1 MTGVTSARSKSQLH
15 ILVTFAIL
23 VQLDLHNMRT
33 KAFLFF
39 MLILPTLVTAQRWK
53 RQRYEW
59 VTGVGATQFL
69 GDVGGRN
76 QIGSDWFFDLDAAST
91 RYVVNL
97 GMRYKISQYVSAKT
111 GFSFAEIAGND
122 KFTKE
127 PFRENRNISFRS
139 PIVEWATQLE
149 VSWMK
154 ESIGSR
160 YKIRRVRGRGRQGS
174 QVYVYGFAGV
184 ALLYM
189 NPMGQYNGKWY
200 PLKPLHTEGQE
211 FVPSRK
217 EYSNWQFAI
226 PFGVGMKYAIDKK
239 SSIGLEY
246 GLRKTFTDYMD
257 DVSTSYVYTK
267 EGERRGSIPQ
277 SVISQMGYDDVA
289 KGLADPSLAPV
300 PSGIDVFAGACSTC
314 PGQQRGDPS
323 DLDSYMFMT
332 ITYQRKIRTTKKGL
346 PKF

>member
-1 MTGVTSARSKSQLH
+1 
-15 ILVTFAIL
+15 
-23 VQLDLHNMRT
+23 MRT
-33 KAFLFF
+33 KAFLLLLF
-39 MLILPTLVTAQRWK
+39 ILPTLASAQRWK
-53 RQRYEW
+53 RERYEW
-59 VTGVGATQFL
+59 IAGVGATQFL
-69 GDVGGRN
+69 GDLGGRN

-97 GMRYKISQYVSAKT
+97 GFRYKVSQYVAVKT
-111 GFSFAEIAGND
+111 GLSFAEISAND
-122 KFTKE
+122 KYTEE
-127 PFRENRNISFRS
+127 PFRNNRNLHFRS
-139 PIVEWATQLE
+139 PVFEWATQAE
-149 VSWMK
+149 FSWMR
-154 ESIGSR
+154 ESVGSR
-160 YKIRRVRGRGRQGS
+160 YKIRRVRGRGRKGS

-189 NPMGQYNGKWY
+189 NPMAKYNGKWHA
-200 PLKPLHTEGQE
+200 LKPLHTEGQE

-226 PFGVGMKYAIDKK
+226 PFGIGMKYALDKK

-267 EGERRGSIPQ
+267 WAPNALAIQ
-277 SVISQMGYDDVA
+277 QALGYDNVA
-289 KGLADPSLAPV
+289 AALADPSLNRV
-300 PSGIDVFAGACSTC
+300 SGDVEAFPGACSAC

-323 DLDSYMFMT
+323 DLDSYMFLM
-332 ITYQRKIRTTKKGL
+332 ITYQRKIRTSRRGL

>member
-1 MTGVTSARSKSQLH
+1 
-15 ILVTFAIL
+15 
-23 VQLDLHNMRT
+23 MRA
-33 KAFLFF
+33 KAFL
-39 MLILPTLVTAQRWK
+39 LLLVILPTLASAQRWK

-59 VTGVGATQFL
+59 VAGVGATQFL
-69 GDVGGRN
+69 GDLGGRN

-97 GMRYKISQYVSAKT
+97 GFRYKVSQYVAVKT
-111 GFSFAEIAGND
+111 GFTFGEISAND
-122 KFTKE
+122 KYTEE
-127 PFRENRNISFRS
+127 PFRNNRNLHFRS
-139 PIVEWATQLE
+139 PLVEWATQVE
-149 VSWMK
+149 VSWMR

-160 YKIRRVRGRGRQGS
+160 YKIRRVRGRGRKGS

-189 NPMGQYNGKWY
+189 NPMAKYNGKWHS
-200 PLKPLHTEGQE
+200 LKPLHTEGQE
-211 FVPSRK
+211 YVPSRS
-217 EYSNWQFAI
+217 EYANWQFTI
-226 PFGVGMKYAIDKK
+226 PFGVGMKYALDKK

-267 EGERRGSIPQ
+267 EGEARGLYAPAVLAQWDEVSR
-277 SVISQMGYDDVA
+277 A
-289 KGLADPSLAPV
+289 LADPSLNSV
-300 PSGIDVFAGACSTC
+300 PDNIDSYPGACSVC

-323 DLDSYMFMT
+323 DLDSYMFLM
-332 ITYQRKIRTTKKGL
+332 ITYQRKIRTSRRGL

>member
-1 MTGVTSARSKSQLH
+1 
-15 ILVTFAIL
+15 
-23 VQLDLHNMRT
+23 MRT
-33 KAFLFF
+33 KAFL
-39 MLILPTLVTAQRWK
+39 LLLIILPTLVSAQRWK

-59 VTGVGATQFL
+59 IAGVGATQFL
-69 GDVGGRN
+69 GDLGGRN

-97 GMRYKISQYVSAKT
+97 GFRYKVSPYVSVKT
-111 GFSFAEIAGND
+111 GLNVGEISADD
-122 KFTKE
+122 KYTKE
-127 PFRENRNISFRS
+127 PFRNNRNLHFRS
-139 PIVEWATQLE
+139 PVVEWATQME

-160 YKIRRVRGRGRQGS
+160 YKIRRVRGRGRKGS

-189 NPMGQYNGKWY
+189 NPMAKYNGKWHA
-200 PLKPLHTEGQE
+200 LKPLHTEGQG

-217 EYSNWQFAI
+217 EYSNWQFTI
-226 PFGVGMKYAIDKK
+226 PFGIGMKYALDKK

-267 EGERRGSIPQ
+267 WAPNALAIQ
-277 SVISQMGYDDVA
+277 QALGYDNVA
-289 KGLADPSLAPV
+289 AALADPSLNRV
-300 PSGIDVFAGACSTC
+300 PGDAETFPGACSAC

-323 DLDSYMFMT
+323 DLDSYMFLM
-332 ITYQRKIRTTKKGL
+332 ITYQRKIRTSRKGL

>member
-1 MTGVTSARSKSQLH
+1 
-15 ILVTFAIL
+15 
-23 VQLDLHNMRT
+23 MRT
-33 KAFLFF
+33 KAFL
-39 MLILPTLVTAQRWK
+39 LLLIILPTLVTAQRWK

-69 GDVGGRN
+69 GDVGGRD
-76 QIGSDWFFDLDAAST
+76 QIGSDFFFDMDAAST

-111 GFSFAEIAGND
+111 SFSFGEIAGDD

-127 PFRENRNISFRS
+127 PFRQNRNIHFRS
-139 PIVEWATQLE
+139 PIVEWATQIE
-149 VSWMK
+149 ASWMK
-154 ESIGSR
+154 ESTGSR
-160 YKIRRVRGRGRQGS
+160 YKIRRVRGKGRKGS

-184 ALLYM
+184 GLLYM
-189 NPMGQYNGKWY
+189 NPMAQYNGKWHA
-200 PLKPLHTEGQE
+200 LKPLHTEGQE

-217 EYSNWQFAI
+217 EYANWQFVI
-226 PFGVGMKYAIDKK
+226 PFGVGMKYSIDKS

-267 EGERRGSIPQ
+267 WATNSAFLQ
-277 SVISQMGYDDVA
+277 QTLGYDDVA
-289 KGLADPSLAPV
+289 AALADPSLNRV
-300 PSGIDVFAGACSTC
+300 SGDVESFPGACSAC

-323 DLDSYMFMT
+323 DLDSYMFMM
-332 ITYQRKIRTTKKGL
+332 ITYQRKIRTTRKGL